1 MIYNAAVHG
10 TQAVKPPFAEENG
23 DRVYLRT
30 DIVRVTVK
38 SDREGEEDREEWQY
52 NETVLTRLEYQNIL
66 QGRLMSGEW
75 TDALRTAERSQ
86 RYREA
91 DDMIA
96 KYSTDSVDADMK
108 QKWISYKAAVRATQD
123 AAGYPKTVGYPD
135 LPE

>member
-1 MIYNAAVHG
+1 MIYHATVHG
-10 TQAVKPPFAEENG
+10 TQSVKPPFAEENG
-23 DRVYLRT
+23 DHVYLRMN
-30 DIVRVTVK
+30 IERVTVK
-38 SDREGEEDREEWQY
+38 GDREGEEDRQEWRY

-96 KYSTDSVDADMK
+96 KYSTDATDAAMK
-108 QKWISYKAAVRATQD
+108 KKWIEYKAAVRATQD
-123 AAGYPKTVGYPD
+123 AAGYPTQVTYPD